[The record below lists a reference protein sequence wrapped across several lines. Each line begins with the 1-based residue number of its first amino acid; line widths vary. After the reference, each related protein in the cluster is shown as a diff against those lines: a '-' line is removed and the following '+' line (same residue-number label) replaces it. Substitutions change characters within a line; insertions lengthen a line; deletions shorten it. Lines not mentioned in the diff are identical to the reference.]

1 MSAFHWRMNLVL
13 GNAKPAGAFLGF
25 EEAAPGER
33 CAAQGLV
40 AGIAV
45 GDGEELHPVA
55 GEGEFGASAAE
66 LLLAVVGMGAD
77 GDDAQFWALCGG
89 HKPAQERGCGQG
101 GEEKRRAFHA
111 P

>member
-1 MSAFHWRMNLVL
+1 V
-13 GNAKPAGAFLGF
+13 GF

-40 AGIAV
+40 AGVAV

-77 GDDAQFWALCGG
+77 GDDAQLGALRGG